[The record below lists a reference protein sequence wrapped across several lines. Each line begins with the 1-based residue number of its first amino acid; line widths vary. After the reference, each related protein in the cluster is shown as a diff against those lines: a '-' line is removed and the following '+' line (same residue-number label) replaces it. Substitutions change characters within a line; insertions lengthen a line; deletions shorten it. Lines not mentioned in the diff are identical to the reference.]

1 MQKERN
7 RKLEHQLHTTSEE
20 LETTRRE
27 LRRMKA
33 LDKDKNL
40 GERDELSRKLSRA
53 EADLEESMRKNEV
66 RVASGVG

>member
-7 RKLEHQLHTTSEE
+7 RKLEHQLHSTSEE
-20 LETTRRE
+20 LEKTRRE
-27 LRRMKA
+27 LSRMKA